1 MVGESAGEGIV
12 GGRVAGVKG
21 DEQIAGCE
29 RRVGDRAGAEGEA
42 VGEAVLGGD
51 TIAQG
56 DELGAGLD
64 PGDVGAFAEEGGD
77 GEGEVAFAGSR
88 VDDAE
93 LNVGG

>member
-1 MVGESAGEGIV
+1 MGREPAGEGIV
-12 GGRVAGVKG
+12 GRGVAGVEG
-21 DEQIAGCE
+21 DEQIAGSE
-29 RRVGDRAGAEGEA
+29 RRVGNGPGAEGEA

>member
-1 MVGESAGEGIV
+1 MVGESAGEGVV
-12 GGRVAGVKG
+12 GRGVAGVEG
-21 DEQIAGCE
+21 DEQIAGFK

-64 PGDVGAFAEEGGD
+64 PGDVRALAEESRD

-93 LNVGG
+93 LSVGG